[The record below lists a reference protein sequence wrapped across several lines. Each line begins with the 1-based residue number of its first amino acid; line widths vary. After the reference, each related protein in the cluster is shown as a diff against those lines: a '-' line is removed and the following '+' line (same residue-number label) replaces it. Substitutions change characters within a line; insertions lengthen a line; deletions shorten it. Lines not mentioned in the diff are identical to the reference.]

1 MHLIPIVLVC
11 VGLFMLF
18 PKGFKFMVGT
28 WVGFTA
34 GCFVWCL
41 SVLAISD
48 GLFTPRAFAAF
59 AVAGIVGGCVLAAK
73 G

>member
-1 MHLIPIVLVC
+1 MHLLLPILVC

-18 PKGFKFMVGT
+18 PKGFKYMVGT

-34 GCFVWCL
+34 GALAWCL
-41 SVLAISD
+41 TTLAFTEM
-48 GLFTPRAFAAF
+48 LFTPKAFVAF
-59 AVAGIVGGCVLAAK
+59 AVAGIIGGCILAAK

>member
-1 MHLIPIVLVC
+1 MHLLLALAVC

-34 GCFVWCL
+34 GALAWCL
-41 SVLAISD
+41 TTFAFEQ
-48 GLFTPRAFAAF
+48 LFSPKVFLGF
-59 AVAGIVGGCVLAAK
+59 AVAGIIGGCVLAAK